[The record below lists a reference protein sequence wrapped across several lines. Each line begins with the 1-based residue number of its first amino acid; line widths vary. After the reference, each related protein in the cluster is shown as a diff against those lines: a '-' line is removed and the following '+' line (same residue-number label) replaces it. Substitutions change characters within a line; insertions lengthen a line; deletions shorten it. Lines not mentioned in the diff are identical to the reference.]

1 MSIISDTSN
10 FITENMGIILQGNV
24 EYNGMDVCFV
34 ISRKEDKDIDVQIS
48 FVNGSKK
55 AENNFSLVK
64 VPNEEQKWMLDT
76 SKQQSDIDV
85 YFEEKKNRFLLS
97 ASEPDIKM
105 AFDPKLNELCIVDID
120 GNEILNFNKHNAFT
134 TSDDGRMNI
143 NFNKAIDGMSL
154 FDKLIFSFS
163 GAKKEVNNA
172 FNDLFN
178 KTYNRDTA
186 IYKDSFML
194 TGKPDAKLNTKNNIE
209 LGAKLLEKVDKNK
222 CNKSKMAILSHE
234 MQAKNNEKLSYV
246 GRLRNSKR
254 TAYNKFTV

>member
-1 MSIISDTSN
+1 MD
-10 FITENMGIILQGNV
+10 IILQGNV

-34 ISRKEDKDIDVQIS
+34 ISRKEDKDINVQIS

-97 ASEPDIKM
+97 ASEPEIRM

-134 TSDDGRMNI
+134 ISNDRRMNI
-143 NFNKAIDGMSL
+143 NFNKVIDDMSL
-154 FDKLIFSFS
+154 LGKFIFLSS
-163 GAKKEVNNA
+163 RTKRELDNA

-178 KTYNRDTA
+178 KTCNRDTA
-186 IYKDSFML
+186 THKDSFAPPEEP
-194 TGKPDAKLNTKNNIE
+194 KAKSNTKNNIE
-209 LGAKLLEKVDKNK
+209 PETKLLEKVDKNEH
-222 CNKSKMAILSHE
+222 NKGKMDISSNE
-234 MQAKNNEKLSYV
+234 MQDKNNEKLSYV
-246 GRLRNSKR
+246 ERLRNSEI
-254 TAYNKFTV
+254 TAYSKFIV

>member
-1 MSIISDTSN
+1 
-10 FITENMGIILQGNV
+10 MGIILQGNV

-34 ISRKEDKDIDVQIS
+34 ISRKKDKDIDVQIS

-64 VPNEEQKWMLDT
+64 VPNEEKKWMLDT

-105 AFDPKLNELCIVDID
+105 VFDPKLNELCIVDID

-134 TSDDGRMNI
+134 ISDDGRMNI
-143 NFNKAIDGMSL
+143 NFNKVIDDMSL
-154 FDKLIFSFS
+154 FDKLIFLFS
-163 GAKKEVNNA
+163 GTKKEVDNA

-178 KTYNRDTA
+178 KTYNRDTD
-186 IYKDSFML
+186 IYKDSF
-194 TGKPDAKLNTKNNIE
+194 TPTEKPDAKSNTKNNIE
-209 LGAKLLEKVDKNK
+209 LGEKLLEKADKNEH
-222 CNKSKMAILSHE
+222 NKGKMDISSHE
-234 MQAKNNEKLSYV
+234 TQAKNNEKLSYV
-246 GRLRNSKR
+246 GRLRNSER
-254 TAYNKFTV
+254 TAYSKSTV

>member
-1 MSIISDTSN
+1 MSIISNTGN

-34 ISRKEDKDIDVQIS
+34 ISRKEDKDINVQIS

-85 YFEEKKNRFLLS
+85 YFEKKKNRFLLS
-97 ASEPDIKM
+97 ASEPDIRM

-134 TSDDGRMNI
+134 ISDDGRMNI
-143 NFNKAIDGMSL
+143 NFNKVIDDMSL
-154 FDKLIFSFS
+154 FDKLIFLFS
-163 GAKKEVNNA
+163 RTKKEINNA

-178 KTYNRDTA
+178 KTYNRDTD
-186 IYKDSFML
+186 IYKGSFTP
-194 TGKPDAKLNTKNNIE
+194 TGKPNTRLNTKHNIE
-209 LGAKLLEKVDKNK
+209 LWAKLIEKVDKNK
-222 CNKSKMAILSHE
+222 YKKRKIAILSYK
-234 MQAKNNEKLSYV
+234 MQVKKNKRLSHV
-246 GRLRNSKR
+246 RRLMSIKR
-254 TAYNKFTV
+254 TEYIKSTI

>member
-1 MSIISDTSN
+1 MSIISNTGN

-34 ISRKEDKDIDVQIS
+34 ISRKEDKDINVQIS

-55 AENNFSLVK
+55 AENNFSLIK

-97 ASEPDIKM
+97 ASEPEIRM

-134 TSDDGRMNI
+134 ISNDRKMNI
-143 NFNKAIDGMSL
+143 NFNKVIDDMSL
-154 FDKLIFSFS
+154 FDKLIFLFS

-178 KTYNRDTA
+178 KTYNKDTD
-186 IYKDSFML
+186 IYKGSF
-194 TGKPDAKLNTKNNIE
+194 TPTEKPNTKSNTKNNIE
-209 LGAKLLEKVDKNK
+209 PETKPLEKVDKNEY
-222 CNKSKMAILSHE
+222 NKGKMDISSHE
-234 MQAKNNEKLSYV
+234 TQDKNNEKLSYV
-246 GRLRNSKR
+246 ERLRNSEI
-254 TAYNKFTV
+254 TAYSKFIV

>member
-1 MSIISDTSN
+1 MDN

-34 ISRKEDKDIDVQIS
+34 ISRKKDKDIDVQIS

-55 AENNFSLVK
+55 AENNFSLIK

-85 YFEEKKNRFLLS
+85 YFEKKKNKFILS

-105 AFDPKLNELCIVDID
+105 VFDPKLNELCIVDID
-120 GNEILNFNKHNAFT
+120 DKEIFNFNRHNAFD
-134 TSDDGRMNI
+134 SIDRKMNI
-143 NFNKAIDGMSL
+143 NFDKAIDDMSL

-163 GAKKEVNNA
+163 GAKKDVDNA

-178 KTYNRDTA
+178 KTNNKEKNDH
-186 IYKDSFML
+186 KDNFTS
-194 TGKPDAKLNTKNNIE
+194 TTKPLGISNTKNNIKLE
-209 LGAKLLEKVDKNK
+209 TQLLEKLNEIKRKEDEMTILIY
-222 CNKSKMAILSHE
+222 KMAPKKCEKKQKITHV
-234 MQAKNNEKLSYV
+234 EKLQNNKKMV
-246 GRLRNSKR
+246 AINSK
-254 TAYNKFTV
+254 